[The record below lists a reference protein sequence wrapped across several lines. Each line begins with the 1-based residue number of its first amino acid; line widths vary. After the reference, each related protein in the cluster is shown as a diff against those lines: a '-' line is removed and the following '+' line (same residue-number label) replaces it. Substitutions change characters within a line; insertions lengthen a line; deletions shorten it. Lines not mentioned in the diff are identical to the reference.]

1 MRAQETAV
9 RLEDIPSCFEGI
21 IPAAI
26 STVAP
31 DGTPN
36 VTYISVVQRID
47 SDHVALSRQFFKK
60 TDDNTRVNP
69 YAQVCLLE
77 PETGRL
83 FLLDLVYER
92 TETEG
97 PLFERMRTKL
107 DAVAA
112 HEGLEN
118 VFKLRGTDICRVEA
132 CTMLPSVAAAGPP
145 RRDVKIERVEE
156 FSRHIADVEDMDELL
171 STMLRACAELL
182 GYDHVFVMLVDETGK
197 RLYTVASAGFPSSGA
212 GSEVRI
218 GEGMIG
224 LAAERH
230 QSVRVT
236 HMGREISYSQATRK
250 SAGQEADGVEQAI
263 ALPQLQSVQSQMVSP
278 MLAYRKLVGVLCLQ
292 SEVPGAFQAA
302 DESVAGILANQVAMA
317 MATLRKTER
326 EAPEAAPDEASG
338 TIEIKHYQED
348 DSVFLDN
355 EYLIKGVAGGIL
367 WRLLRNFQDH
377 GRVEFSNREI
387 RLDQTLDL
395 PDIKDNLEARLILL
409 RKRLEER
416 CDYLRIEKSA
426 RGRFRLRV
434 ERPLALVQ
442 VAGGGPL
449 TATPADAGDPTKTP
463 NGNTDQALPS
473 GTAVIL
479 FTDIVGSTE
488 LTERLGDTAFR
499 ERARQLDVTLR
510 RLIREGSGVPVEGK
524 LLGDGVLAVFTSA
537 RQAIDAALQCAVAGD
552 SAGLPLHLGLHA
564 GDVIRERD
572 NVYGGAVNIASR
584 VSSLSAAGE
593 LLVSDIVRGL
603 ARTSS
608 EVTFEDRGEQ
618 SLRGV
623 GEPIRIWKVNA
634 SGRA

>member
-1 MRAQETAV
+1 MTTQRMDV
-9 RLEDIPSCFEGI
+9 RLEDIPSCFEAW

-26 STVAP
+26 ATVAD

-36 VTYISVVQRID
+36 VTYISVVQRVD
-47 SDHVALSRQFFKK
+47 EDHVALSRQFFKK

-69 YAQVCLLE
+69 YAQVCVIE

-92 TETEG
+92 TDTEG

-118 VFKLRGTDICRVEA
+118 VFKLKGTDICRVEA
-132 CTMLPSVAAAGPP
+132 CTMLPSAAAAGPP

-156 FSRHIADVEDMDELL
+156 FSRHIADVEDMDDLL

-182 GYDHVFVMLVDETGK
+182 GYDHVFVMLVDETGE

-212 GSEVRI
+212 GSEVRM
-218 GEGMIG
+218 GEGLIG
-224 LAAERH
+224 VAAERH

-236 HMGREISYSQATRK
+236 HMGRELSYSHA
-250 SAGQEADGVEQAI
+250 SAGTERGAVEQEI
-263 ALPQLQSVQSQMVSP
+263 PLPHLQSVQSQLVTP
-278 MLAYRKLVGVLCLQ
+278 MLAHRQLVGVLCLQ
-292 SEVPGAFQAA
+292 SDMPGAFQAA
-302 DESVAGILANQVAMA
+302 DECVAGILANQVAMA
-317 MATLRKTER
+317 MATLRRNEA
-326 EAPEAAPDEASG
+326 EAPEAPTPPAETEAV
-338 TIEIKHYQED
+338 EVKHYQED

-367 WRLLRNFQDH
+367 WRLLRNYQEQ

-416 CDYLRIEKSA
+416 CEYLRIEKSA

-434 ERPLALVQ
+434 DRPLELVQ

-449 TATPADAGDPTKTP
+449 SGGPPDPGESARPGSSAAAPA
-463 NGNTDQALPS
+463 ALPS
-473 GTAVIL
+473 GTAVIH
-479 FTDIVGSTE
+479 FTDIVDSTG
-488 LTERLGDTAFR
+488 LTERLGDNAFR
-499 ERARQLDVTLR
+499 ERARRLDDALR
-510 RLIREGSGVPVEGK
+510 GLIRDKDGIPVEGK
-524 LLGDGVLAVFTSA
+524 LLGDGVLAVFSSA
-537 RQAIDAALQCAVAGD
+537 RQAIEAALRCAGTGE
-552 SAGLPLHLGLHA
+552 SSGLPLHVGLHA
-564 GDVIRERD
+564 GDVIHEQN
-572 NVYGGAVNIASR
+572 NVYGGAVNVASR
-584 VSSLSAAGE
+584 ISGLSAASE
-593 LLVSDIVRGL
+593 VLVSDIVRGL

-608 EVTFEDRGEQ
+608 GVTFEDRGEQ
-618 SLRGV
+618 ALKGV
-623 GEPIRIWKVNA
+623 SEPIRVWRVRSATN
-634 SGRA
+634 R